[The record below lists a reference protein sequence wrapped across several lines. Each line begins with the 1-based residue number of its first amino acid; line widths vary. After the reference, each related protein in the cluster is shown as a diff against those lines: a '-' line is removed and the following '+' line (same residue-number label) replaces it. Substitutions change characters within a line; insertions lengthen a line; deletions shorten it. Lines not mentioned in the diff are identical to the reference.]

1 MKTIIIVIVFLVLSG
16 CGKESVVEPP
26 AQTGFESSVVLG
38 AKDTVVYDFEKVG
51 ISPYRYVRVRSSAE
65 ILLIA
70 NGGDNGI
77 NLRIME
83 LGGIEWVEFKIVN
96 LNTFQVSLDI
106 RIE

>member
-1 MKTIIIVIVFLVLSG
+1 MKTIIVILVLMLVG
-16 CGKESVVEPP
+16 CEKESVVESP
-26 AQTGFESSVVLG
+26 AQTGFESNIVLA
-38 AKDTVVYDFEKVG
+38 AKDTAIYNFEVVG

-65 ILLIA
+65 VLLIA

-96 LNTFQVSLDI
+96 LNTFQVNLDI
-106 RIE
+106 RIQ